1 MEIKNKI
8 TEEQLKLVKDSQ
20 AELNNVLVSIGAL
33 ESQKHSLLH
42 QLATLNENVENI
54 KKELEKEYGAISINL
69 EDGSYEPITKE

>member
-8 TEEQLKLVKDSQ
+8 KEEQLKLIKESQ
-20 AELNNVLVSIGAL
+20 TELNNVLLNIGAL

-54 KKELEKEYGAISINL
+54 KKELEKEYGAVSINL
-69 EDGSYEPITKE
+69 EDGSYEPINKE

>member
-8 TEEQLKLVKDSQ
+8 TEEQLKIVKDSQ
-20 AELNNVLVSIGAL
+20 AELNNVLVNIGAL

-54 KKELEKEYGAISINL
+54 KKELEKEYGTISINL